1 MRRFLIGLLATIG
14 GLALLVI
21 LAGGVVVWRFMAQV
35 EALPDR
41 ILLTADWRSSLSETA
56 GAPDLLALELRPPP
70 TVTDTVMALDAAAG
84 DPRVAGILVRLAETE
99 HGLAVAQ
106 ELRDAVRRFR
116 AGGKYAIA
124 YADTFGELGSG
135 NEGYYL
141 ATAFDE
147 IELQQI
153 GLVGL
158 TGIAA
163 QVPFARDLLASLG
176 VRFEVLRRA
185 EYKSALDSLTD
196 SQLSAPNREQLEAL
210 LDTLSAQLVSGIA
223 EGRKLAPEEVRRLID
238 QGPFTGEAALAAG
251 LIDFVRYQDE
261 SLKLALRRAGA
272 DAATVPLEVY
282 ANSVAVPAQPAAGVA
297 LIRASGLIR
306 RGSGPLGS
314 EIAADE
320 LAETLRDIA
329 EDPGLAALL
338 LRINSGGGS
347 AVASETIRRALL
359 EVRAAGKPV
368 IVSMSNTAASGG
380 YWIAAGADRII
391 AQPATLTGSIGVLA
405 GKPVLEEAWRKLG
418 VNWAEV
424 TRGANADIWSINKPY
439 SAEAQAR
446 VDALVGWLYDRFTK
460 LVSDARDMPPD
471 RVRELAR
478 GRVWAGEAA
487 AALGLVDELGGFDV
501 ALAAVRKSLQ
511 LPPDAP
517 LDIAVRPVE
526 DNPLRLFLRSLS
538 PIGAR
543 LGAILGFLVEP
554 YAGTAA
560 SLPVTIR

>member
-1 MRRFLIGLLATIG
+1 M
-14 GLALLVI
+14 
-21 LAGGVVVWRFMAQV
+21 
-35 EALPDR
+35 
-41 ILLTADWRSSLSETA
+41 
-56 GAPDLLALELRPPP
+56 
-70 TVTDTVMALDAAAG
+70 
-84 DPRVAGILVRLAETE
+84 
-99 HGLAVAQ
+99 
-106 ELRDAVRRFR
+106 
-116 AGGKYAIA
+116 
-124 YADTFGELGSG
+124 
-135 NEGYYL
+135 
-141 ATAFDE
+141 
-147 IELQQI
+147 
-153 GLVGL
+153 
-158 TGIAA
+158 
-163 QVPFARDLLASLG
+163 
-176 VRFEVLRRA
+176 
-185 EYKSALDSLTD
+185 
-196 SQLSAPNREQLEAL
+196 
-210 LDTLSAQLVSGIA
+210 
-223 EGRKLAPEEVRRLID
+223 
-238 QGPFTGEAALAAG
+238 
-251 LIDFVRYQDE
+251 
-261 SLKLALRRAGA
+261 
-272 DAATVPLEVY
+272 
-282 ANSVAVPAQPAAGVA
+282 A

-320 LAETLRDIA
+320 LAETLQDIA

-338 LRINSGGGS
+338 LRIDSGGGS
-347 AVASETIRRALL
+347 AVASETIRRAVL

-391 AQPATLTGSIGVLA
+391 AQPATLTGSIGVIA

-487 AALGLVDELGGFDV
+487 AGLGLVDELGGFDV

-543 LGAILGFLVEP
+543 LAALLGPARRPLRRHGRQLACDGPLGAGAAPLRL
-554 YAGTAA
+554 AGADARPRAA
-560 SLPVTIR
+560 CSRTCGRASSPPHAPCAADPARRRH